1 MASCEEVQ
9 VAFIRHH
16 THPKGGGQSMSP
28 WKVLG
33 PGGLRTPQ
41 RVPSPFSPP
50 RRAPPTAE
58 WHCPEAVQ
66 KWGWGRVQPPRNL
79 LMRGPEKL
87 REGEGLETEGARLP
101 QSQGGR
107 GPRT

>member
-1 MASCEEVQ
+1 
-9 VAFIRHH
+9 
-16 THPKGGGQSMSP
+16 MSP

-33 PGGLRTPQ
+33 PGVLRTPQ

-58 WHCPEAVQ
+58 WHCSEAVQ
-66 KWGWGRVQPPRNL
+66 KWGWGRVQPPRDL